1 MGVFTL
7 GSCHGF
13 YFSMLAS
20 GKSFPFAVLW
30 FFVVGVNVCE
40 TKARLPECCVTPP
53 APGCRDGAVGVS
65 VAMGS
70 HTPLPIYGDMMVR
83 GVWPNHDVGV
93 AMQ

>member
-53 APGCRDGAVGVS
+53 APGCRDGAVG
-65 VAMGS
+65 AMGS
-70 HTPLPIYGDMMVR
+70 CEPHPGFTCVSSDGFCPGR
-83 GVWPNHDVGV
+83 
-93 AMQ
+93 